1 MAEAVTKV
9 PRHSTGALVR
19 SPSQSHFAGMVLSE
33 FRRLEQIFAIA
44 ALMVYTQNPAL
55 MMWRTTKMNRSYS
68 LLALG
73 FFVLAPVRAQDSVIA
88 PADNLIVDGVPK
100 MLTSLAEAYSPLL
113 TASSTAAAISGAR
126 TTSIF
131 SAFDIVQPH
140 ATAAV
145 SSNTSA
151 YLSKS

>member
-1 MAEAVTKV
+1 
-9 PRHSTGALVR
+9 
-19 SPSQSHFAGMVLSE
+19 MVLSE

-55 MMWRTTKMNRSYS
+55 MIWRTTKMKRSYF

-100 MLTSLAEAYSPLL
+100 MLTSLAE
-113 TASSTAAAISGAR
+113 TAGRYGSYR
-126 TTSIF
+126 
-131 SAFDIVQPH
+131 SANLADWHPTKREMLI
-140 ATAAV
+140 ATRFAE
-145 SSNTSA
+145 TP
-151 YLSKS
+151 